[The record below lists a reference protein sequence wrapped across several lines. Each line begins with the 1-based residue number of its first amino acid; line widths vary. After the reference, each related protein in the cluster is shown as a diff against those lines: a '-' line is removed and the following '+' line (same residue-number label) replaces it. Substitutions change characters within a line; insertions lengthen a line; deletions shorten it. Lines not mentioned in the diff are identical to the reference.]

1 MVAIE
6 DSVSAMI
13 CSDDGD
19 DGDDEADE
27 ETERG
32 QLS

>member
-6 DSVSAMI
+6 DSVRAMI